1 VKDMT
6 FFSIIV
12 PVYKVEQYLGNCVE
26 SILSQTW
33 HDYELILVDDG
44 SPDKCGEICEEYAKK
59 DDRVKVVHKK
69 NGGLSSARNAGLDVC
84 AGTYIIFIDSD
95 DFWDDNSALENI
107 HANLTETD
115 ADLLIFPAKRY
126 YEKEDKYTYILNA
139 EANRERI
146 IDSNTNNAVKSK
158 YVKSDPAG
166 VYKEI
171 KTLLCQGSKVLFV
184 GLPCHAAAARKYVG
198 EKYAENLFVA
208 DLICHGSPSQKL
220 LKLFLEQHNKSFD
233 SIQNIEFRKNNK
245 YCLSL
250 NDKYICHKDCL
261 DKYSMGFLN
270 ALFFTENCYECKY
283 ASKKRISDITLGDSW
298 GSSMSAEEQKRG
310 ISLILVQTEKGLQL
324 LKDSNVEL
332 FDVDVEN
339 AVSNNH
345 QLRHPSA
352 KTEKREFFFAGLKKK
367 KKFDS
372 LVRKCYP
379 KSSFKQWIKGILIKL
394 HIKRNVLSKK
404 HKITIPAHKT

>member
-1 VKDMT
+1 MKTVCET
-6 FFSIIV
+6 
-12 PVYKVEQYLGNCVE
+12 
-26 SILSQTW
+26 
-33 HDYELILVDDG
+33 
-44 SPDKCGEICEEYAKK
+44 DKCTGCTACVNICPHNAISIQDTMISLNAVIDKDKCVNCDACEKICHVNHPVAKLEPMK
-59 DDRVKVVHKK
+59 WYQGWSADSVIRSSSSSGGIAAAIEKAFVS
-69 NGGLSSARNAGLDVC
+69 NGGYVCSCIYSKGEFVYSTTNRPEDVKKFK
-84 AGTYIIFIDSD
+84 G
-95 DFWDDNSALENI
+95 
-107 HANLTETD
+107 
-115 ADLLIFPAKRY
+115 
-126 YEKEDKYTYILNA
+126 
-139 EANRERI
+139 
-146 IDSNTNNAVKSK
+146 SK

-184 GLPCHAAAARKYVG
+184 GLPCHAAAVRKYIG
-198 EKYAENLFVA
+198 EKYADNLFVA

-233 SIQNIEFRKNNK
+233 SIQNIEFRNNNK

-332 FDVDVEN
+332 FDVDVEK

-352 KTEKREFFFAGLKKK
+352 KTEKREYFFAGLKKK

-394 HIKRNVLSKK
+394 HIK
-404 HKITIPAHKT
+404 